1 MYFIPDYMAEFI
13 QYAYYANRENEFETP
28 SNVMIIDMGNISTT
42 VSVFSCKKVVNVLFY
57 EGQNDIRL
65 VSSKYIMLGGRDFS
79 RRVEKDLVKAFEKNR
94 KPLSE
99 LSDSIRQRTLY
110 DIHDKAKTVK
120 KSLSVRGVDEAS
132 AEIWLLDADE
142 DEDDNLTLDYTYDQF
157 KSSCQSLFD
166 EFQSFIEDFFH

>member
-1 MYFIPDYMAEFI
+1 
-13 QYAYYANRENEFETP
+13 
-28 SNVMIIDMGNISTT
+28 
-42 VSVFSCKKVVNVLFY
+42 
-57 EGQNDIRL
+57 
-65 VSSKYIMLGGRDFS
+65 MLGGRDFS

-132 AEIWLLDADE
+132 AEIRLLDADE
-142 DEDDNLTLDYTYDQF
+142 DEDDNLTLDY
-157 KSSCQSLFD
+157 S
-166 EFQSFIEDFFH
+166 